1 MITNMKIKN
10 WGRAV
15 LHFLYPKRCAACGT
29 ILPNEEHML
38 CLSCEKE
45 FHRDKMLLCLDC
57 NREQPA
63 CRCPPREM
71 PKSGPDVF
79 LHVIAYPCATARRVL
94 PKLKKHCTKE
104 EIYFCAEE
112 MATVLQNEIPIE
124 RLRREQYLVTFVP
137 RRPQNVRVY
146 GYDHA
151 RLLAKRIA
159 ELLGLPCLSLLSHKG
174 GTQEQKLLSA
184 AKRRRNA
191 FASFE
196 LRSKAVKEIHD
207 RKLII
212 VDDVITTGSSMF
224 ACTKHLRNAGATF
237 VISLTFAKTISAN
250 RYATALQYL
259 PAQQIAQRRHLSMPD
274 YDAEN
279 KNFPKQKNKTDA

>member
-15 LHFLYPKRCAACGT
+15 LHFLYPKRCVACGT

-159 ELLGLPCLSLLSHKG
+159 DLLGLPCLSLLSHKG

-191 FASFE
+191 FASF
-196 LRSKAVKEIHD
+196 
-207 RKLII
+207 
-212 VDDVITTGSSMF
+212 
-224 ACTKHLRNAGATF
+224 TKHLRNAGATF

-279 KNFPKQKNKTDA
+279 LNSPKQKNKTDV